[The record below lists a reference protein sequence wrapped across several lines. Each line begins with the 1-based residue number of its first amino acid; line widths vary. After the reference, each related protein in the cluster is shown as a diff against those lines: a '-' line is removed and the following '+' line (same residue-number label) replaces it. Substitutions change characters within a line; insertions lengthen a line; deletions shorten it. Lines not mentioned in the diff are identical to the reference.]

1 MGEQEVFTC
10 EKMTEGC
17 VRERERES
25 VCVCVRES
33 ECVCAHLTT
42 AFERNWVLCCSCSF
56 CCIGG
61 TDCLELCVQRFFSS
75 LATSS
80 LSLSPLPLSLS
91 LSLLSQLPSQLQ
103 AILVNDHSNPRKP
116 GLLMLAISLS
126 FSLSSTS
133 THPHALT
140 HTHTLNYSCFDEEL
154 KENGHNFRNHLPSV
168 LREERFEESKQSQQ
182 RHRQRR

>member
-1 MGEQEVFTC
+1 MY
-10 EKMTEGC
+10 
-17 VRERERES
+17 
-25 VCVCVRES
+25 
-33 ECVCAHLTT
+33 
-42 AFERNWVLCCSCSF
+42 N
-56 CCIGG
+56 
-61 TDCLELCVQRFFSS
+61 DFFPAW
-75 LATSS
+75 LPLPS

-91 LSLLSQLPSQLQ
+91 LSLLGQLPSQLQ

-116 GLLMLAISLS
+116 GLLMLAIFLS

-133 THPHALT
+133 THSHALT

-182 RHRQRR
+182 RHRQRRWRRCRRRRLCDVFQFIGRCFGS